1 MFRLISIIL
10 LLAGLGALIFGGS
23 QFLKSDP
30 VVAAPVEAAVV
41 EPSLEV
47 AEPQPSLSKVEMA
60 PSSSFDKAEETVD
73 VATATGDVM
82 ETLRSVP
89 IAHETPSKAKFGR
102 PFEVTVAVDGTGDDT
117 AADALPGRGNIVEGV
132 AQISASVQA
141 TLSGE
146 MFDIEPITPTV
157 QRISPLTENVWRW
170 KVTPTQTGS
179 QDLVIE
185 LFALAG
191 QEALPVRTFRDR
203 VEVQVSRV
211 GQAIAIANS
220 VSPVAMVLGGFG
232 SLLAGLFGVARFFR
246 GR

>member
-1 MFRLISIIL
+1 MFRLISIML
-10 LLAGLGALIFGGS
+10 VLAGLGALVFGGA

-30 VVAAPVEAAVV
+30 VLPAPVEEAVIEPRADVV
-41 EPSLEV
+41 EPL
-47 AEPQPSLSKVEMA
+47 PNLSKVELPPA
-60 PSSSFDKAEETVD
+60 PSFEKSDDMVG

-82 ETLRSVP
+82 ETLKSVP

-102 PFEVTVAVDGTGDDT
+102 PFEVTVAVDATGDDT

-191 QEALPVRTFRDR
+191 DEALPVRTFRDR

-246 GR
+246 GS